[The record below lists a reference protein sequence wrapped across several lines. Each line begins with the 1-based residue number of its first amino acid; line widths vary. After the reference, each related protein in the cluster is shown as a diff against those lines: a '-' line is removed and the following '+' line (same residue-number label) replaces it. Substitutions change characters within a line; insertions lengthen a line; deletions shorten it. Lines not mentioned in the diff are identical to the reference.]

1 MMNNANKPAMPQS
14 ATKDGYA
21 CNYGNETD
29 AQVPTGLTKREMFAM
44 HAMQGILSNS
54 GGVIQAN
61 SMSGTGWCN
70 YDANG
75 LAELSLECADALLS
89 ELEK

>member
-1 MMNNANKPAMPQS
+1 MKNANSPAAPTFMHDVKMGL
-14 ATKDGYA
+14 ALHKTAD
-21 CNYGNETD
+21 
-29 AQVPTGLTKREMFAM
+29 TGLTKREMFAM

-61 SMSGTGWCN
+61 SRSGTGWCN
-70 YDANG
+70 CDATG
-75 LAELSLECADALLS
+75 LAQWSVECADALLA